1 MEKLNSVPENK
12 KCVLISP
19 PEFGKYAPRN
29 LLSLVGY
36 LESKGYPS
44 AVIPLSYYLDFDPGY
59 SPETLRAVLADIIDK
74 NDPLVIGVS
83 CMTSDIYSGKRILE
97 ICKEL
102 NENIVTL
109 MGGIHPT
116 FMDEDCIR
124 LPYVDIVVRGEGEWT
139 LLELMP
145 ALENGSD
152 LHDIKGLTLNENG
165 NIVRTPDRPMGDL
178 NELPPIDF
186 GLLPDE
192 FVRECNVMGMM
203 SRGCA
208 FNCAFCADKRFW
220 KTVRQLPV
228 SHTIR
233 EMETLSVTYDNPM
246 TAIEDN
252 MVYIGSKEFS
262 RVCAEIKER
271 KIKLRP
277 DFYVLT
283 RVDMIVDEQ
292 GLKDMEGTGIENVI
306 LGIESGAP
314 NVLKMMNK
322 KTNPDVII
330 SGCKKLRNHG
340 LQPIGV
346 WMIGHPGDTPEETD
360 RSLELMSHLLDNDL
374 MHAAHI
380 TYFIPWPGTC
390 FFDEPEK
397 YGIEIL
403 SNDWPTWD
411 YYEEDGIRR
420 PIFQLKDF
428 SADEMTA
435 YYYKAYEIVE
445 EKGAIPF
452 WFDVGLIGKDRGCVQ
467 DFRYS
472 D

>member
-1 MEKLNSVPENK
+1 MKELNSVSGKK
-12 KCVLISP
+12 KCVLILP
-19 PEFGKYAPRN
+19 PELGKFCPRG
-29 LLSLVGY
+29 LLSIATF
-36 LESKGYPS
+36 LESKGCPTR
-44 AVIPLSYYLDFDPGY
+44 VIPLSHYLEPETRY
-59 SPETLRAVLADIIDK
+59 SPEKISTVLKDVIQE
-74 NDPLVIGVS
+74 NDPFLIGVS
-83 CMTSDIYSGKRILE
+83 SMTADYHTSADILKV
-97 ICKEL
+97 CKEL
-102 NENIVTL
+102 NENIITVI
-109 MGGIHPT
+109 GGMHPT
-116 FMDEDCIR
+116 FTDMECINQ
-124 LPYVDIVVRGEGEWT
+124 PYTDIVVRGEGEWT
-139 LLELMP
+139 LSELVS

-152 LHDIKGLTLNENG
+152 LHHIKGLTFRENG
-165 NIVRTPDRPMGDL
+165 KIIRTPDRPLGEL
-178 NELPPIDF
+178 AELPPLNF
-186 GLLPDE
+186 GLLPSE
-192 FVRECNVMGMM
+192 FVRNSYVMGMM

-403 SNDWPTWD
+403 SDDWPTWD
-411 YYEEDGIRR
+411 YYEENGIRR

-445 EKGAIPF
+445 KKGALPF